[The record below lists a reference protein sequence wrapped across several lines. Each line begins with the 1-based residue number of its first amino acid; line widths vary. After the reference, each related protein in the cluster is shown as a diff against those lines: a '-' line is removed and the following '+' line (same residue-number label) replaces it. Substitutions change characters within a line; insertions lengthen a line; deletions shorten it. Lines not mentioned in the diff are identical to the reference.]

1 MLEIEDKIVS
11 LDLIE
16 EYFVCDLNACSG
28 VCCVDGDAG
37 APLTEDELLL
47 IEDNYEKIKK
57 YLPHKQIE
65 HIEKNGLYE
74 LDPDGD
80 FVTTCLDS
88 GECVFVTQDDDGIY
102 KCAFEIAYRKG
113 EIDFIK
119 PISCHLYP
127 VRLTK
132 YGNFTAVNYEKR
144 NICQAGRLL
153 GKKNNVKVY
162 EFLKEPLE
170 RAFGKE
176 WFEMLDYAA
185 KNLNL
190 DD

>member
-11 LDLIE
+11 FDLIKE
-16 EYFVCDLNACSG
+16 FFACNLNACSG
-28 VCCVDGDAG
+28 ICCVDGDAG

-47 IEDNYEKIKK
+47 IEDNYKKTKK
-57 YLPHKQIE
+57 YLPENQIK

-88 GECVFVTQDDDGIY
+88 GECVFVTQDDGGIY

-119 PISCHLYP
+119 PVSCHLYP
-127 VRLTK
+127 VRVKK
-132 YGNFTAVNYEKR
+132 YEKFTAVNYEQR
-144 NICQAGRLL
+144 NICQAGRMF
-153 GKKNNVKVY
+153 GKKQNVKLY
-162 EFLKEPLE
+162 EFLREPLE

-185 KNLNL
+185 KNLNFK
-190 DD
+190 D